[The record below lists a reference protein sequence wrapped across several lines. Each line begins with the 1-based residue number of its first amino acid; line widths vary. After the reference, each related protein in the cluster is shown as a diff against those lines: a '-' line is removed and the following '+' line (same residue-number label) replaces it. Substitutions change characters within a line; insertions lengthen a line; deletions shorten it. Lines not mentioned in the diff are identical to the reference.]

1 MSRVKD
7 YFEDRFGTERE
18 RRTQG
23 AKARQMADRLGTT
36 EVVPDIK
43 PIVLGLLNP
52 VALSSNT
59 YTRAKSPEFYCPSLS
74 GFDNPLPR
82 TESPGLP
89 PTLLERS
96 ISLLPKR

>member
-59 YTRAKSPEFYCPSLS
+59 YTRAKQAAEKVANRF
-74 GFDNPLPR
+74 
-82 TESPGLP
+82 
-89 PTLLERS
+89 RS
-96 ISLLPKR
+96 AHQG